1 MKNSKIAEILESQK
15 SRIKVRSFVTEC
27 ALAEINR
34 RSTQFGIRPLV
45 VSGILDSLP
54 IPGWYRV
61 SAYPVA
67 SEAGH

>member
-27 ALAEINR
+27 AR
-34 RSTQFGIRPLV
+34 RNQPPVNSIRIRPLV